1 MKDNS
6 EIKILV
12 VDDTPFNIK
21 IVTTILQ
28 EVGYNI
34 YSTTSGSKALEMV
47 KNTRFNL
54 ILLDVMMPEMDGY
67 EVIRKLKHDGNTKD
81 IPIIFLTA
89 RDDSE
94 SVIRAFEEGAYDYLT
109 KPFNPQELIS
119 RVKTHIELK
128 FAREHLEEA
137 NKTKDKFLSIIGHD
151 LKNPIGA
158 INGFAMELKE
168 NIDSIDIDE
177 IKYYTDRIL
186 KSSNTVS
193 NLLQN
198 LLQWATAQ
206 NGKIEYSPKVLK
218 LYSVVKNTTMLHML
232 NSNAKKIEVMVL
244 VDKNVEVYADFNMLN
259 TVIRNFLSNA
269 IKFTKNGGQI
279 VVKAKEEGNF
289 LKLTIRDTGIGIK
302 EEDLKK
308 LFAIDSN
315 MSTKG
320 TNQEGGTGLGLILC
334 KEFVEKNGGE
344 IFVESVY
351 GEGSSFSFTI
361 PKVEKR

>member
-6 EIKILV
+6 QIKILV

-21 IVTTILQ
+21 IVSTILQ

-34 YSTTSGSKALEMV
+34 YSTTSGREALEMV
-47 KNTRFNL
+47 KNIRFNL

-67 EVIRKLKHDGNTKD
+67 EVIRKLKNDEDTRD

-89 RDDSE
+89 RGDSE
-94 SVIRAFEEGAYDYLT
+94 SVVRAFDEGAYDYLI
-109 KPFNPQELIS
+109 KPFNPKELLS

-128 FAREHLEEA
+128 FARENLEET

-177 IKYYTDRIL
+177 IKYYTDRIF
-186 KSSNTVS
+186 KNSNTVS

-198 LLQWATAQ
+198 LLQWARSQ
-206 NGKIEYSPKVLK
+206 NGKIEYNPKILN
-218 LYSVVKNTTMLHML
+218 LYSIVENSVTLYML
-232 NSNAKKIEVMVL
+232 NANAKKIEVMVL
-244 VDKNVEVYADFNMLN
+244 VDENIEVYADFNMLD

-279 VVKAKEEGNF
+279 AIKAKEEDNF
-289 LKLTIRDTGIGIK
+289 FRLIIRDTGVGIK
-302 EEDLKK
+302 EEDLNN

-320 TNQEGGTGLGLILC
+320 TNQEEGTGLGLILC

-344 IFVESVY
+344 VFVESVY

-361 PKVEKR
+361 PKLEKR